1 MFKSALS
8 AVLSERSELGFKPK
22 NKVLV
27 IFIDGL
33 GYQNLKAASGHAP
46 FLASEAAKGQI
57 LQAAFPSTTSVNITT
72 FATGLKP
79 GEHGII
85 GHVVRDRYFGHSIN
99 LLNGWNE
106 ETDPTKWQPSET
118 ISERALTAGVVTNVI
133 SSAEY
138 RETGFTRATMRAVR
152 FHEADELEL
161 RFETALKLLNSNERS
176 INYLYIQELD
186 QLGHVKGW
194 ETPEWRNLLEE
205 LNRLTE
211 SFCKGIP
218 ADAGVAITS
227 DHGMLDTSD
236 AKRIELC
243 ELLDSAG
250 VDFVG
255 GDTRSMYV
263 YLKEGFPATE
273 SLAALE
279 GSPFFSAHSIDQIV
293 EAGLY
298 GEIGE
303 RAHARLPDLVLL
315 AKGSNTL
322 YHERFSKPRSYR
334 MIAHHGGLTAQE
346 LQIPLIRI
354 NI

>member
-1 MFKSALS
+1 MFKSALAS
-8 AVLSERSELGFKPK
+8 VLGERSELGFKPRS
-22 NKVLV
+22 KVLV
-27 IFIDGL
+27 VFIDGL

-46 FLASEAAKGQI
+46 FLASQAAKGQI

-79 GEHGII
+79 GEHGVI
-85 GHVVRDRYFGHSIN
+85 GHVVRDSYFDKSIN
-99 LLNGWNE
+99 LLNGWTE

-118 ISERALTAGVVTNVI
+118 VSERAMTLGVATNVI
-133 SSAEY
+133 SSSEY
-138 RETGFTRATMRAVR
+138 RETGFTKATMRSVR
-152 FHEADELEL
+152 FHAADDLEERFRLAL
-161 RFETALKLLNSNERS
+161 RLLSTNERS

-194 ETPEWRNLLEE
+194 ETSEWRNLLEQINNQVE
-205 LNRLTE
+205 RFSHQLPSDTGL
-211 SFCKGIP
+211 I
-218 ADAGVAITS
+218 VTS
-227 DHGMLDTSD
+227 DHGMLDTNDS
-236 AKRIELC
+236 KRIELAD
-243 ELLDSAG
+243 LLDSVG
-250 VDFVG
+250 TEFVG

-263 YLKEGFPATE
+263 YLAGEASK
-273 SLAALE
+273 SAALE
-279 GSPFFSAHSIDQIV
+279 SLKGSPFFTAHAIEQLV

-303 RAHARLPDLVLL
+303 RAHARLPDIVLL

-334 MIAHHGGLTAQE
+334 MIAHHGGLTPQE
-346 LQIPLIRI
+346 LQIPLIRV